1 MREEYYSGTMSRY
14 DMSYFTFRQLQ
25 RDHINFEEKYA
36 DRFGNSFICR
46 ILINYM
52 CYAQKNFCAE
62 FEKSVTE
69 ILKIKYDE
77 ERFKDDRITFTIELT
92 NKMLEFEFADCDNFK
107 KRPVISY
114 ILKCFALMPF
124 SEREK
129 IYNYQNYKTIA
140 DAINNHEL
148 LLVSVSSGK
157 EYQIKPYSIDVDDN
171 SGANYL
177 IGYSRPKAGDEE
189 YECHSLKLSRIKHCI
204 SKHKAFSLS
213 GKEIH
218 SAKEICEKFGCAYIA
233 RNLTKRDI
241 EKSVVR
247 LTKYGY
253 EMLYLKIIAHQRPIP
268 NSEPKLIQI
277 DDNVF
282 FELEFDCSYNQIRNY
297 FFSFGTHAEI
307 LSPVRLREKFSNEY
321 KEATEHYQSKHSV

>member
-1 MREEYYSGTMSRY
+1 
-14 DMSYFTFRQLQ
+14 
-25 RDHINFEEKYA
+25 
-36 DRFGNSFICR
+36 
-46 ILINYM
+46 
-52 CYAQKNFCAE
+52 
-62 FEKSVTE
+62 
-69 ILKIKYDE
+69 
-77 ERFKDDRITFTIELT
+77 
-92 NKMLEFEFADCDNFK
+92 MLEFEFADCDNFK